1 MLQAFILLP
10 VGALLYLPFLRLAAR
25 WLALERLSFGAA
37 FQLGVIVWA
46 SGLVASQVALPF
58 IPDDRALATAVLAAA
73 SLAVSS
79 AICGYYVVTPGGRS
93 VGVRKGFYL
102 AAVSQALL
110 AGVLA
115 GVFGLALLLGHA
127 F

>member
-58 IPDDRALATAVLAAA
+58 IPEDRALAAAVLAAA
-73 SLAVSS
+73 SLAV
-79 AICGYYVVTPGGRS
+79 GRS

-110 AGVLA
+110 AAVLA